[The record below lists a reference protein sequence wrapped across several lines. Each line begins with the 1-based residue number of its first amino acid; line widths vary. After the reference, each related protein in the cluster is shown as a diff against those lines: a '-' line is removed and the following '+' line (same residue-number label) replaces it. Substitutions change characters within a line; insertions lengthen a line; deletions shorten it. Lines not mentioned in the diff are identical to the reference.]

1 MDLAEEGKESQ
12 IQIDKKHLS
21 RKIPRLDMILPE
33 KEKEEL
39 IAYMRN
45 RVNIVHILFPIQF
58 FNLKKNNTDESFSKI
73 KIECRKIFFFMTFYD
88 YE

>member
-12 IQIDKKHLS
+12 IQIGKKHLS

-45 RVNIVHILFPIQF
+45 RVNIVHILFPIH
-58 FNLKKNNTDESFSKI
+58 
-73 KIECRKIFFFMTFYD
+73 FYHPRMRVGNVFGHVCVSVCVSVCLCFCLFRL
-88 YE
+88 